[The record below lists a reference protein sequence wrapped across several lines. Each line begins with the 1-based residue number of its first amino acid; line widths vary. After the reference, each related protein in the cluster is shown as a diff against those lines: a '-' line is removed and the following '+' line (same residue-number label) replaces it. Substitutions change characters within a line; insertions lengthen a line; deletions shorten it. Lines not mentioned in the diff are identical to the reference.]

1 MKKIIRILTVLFGSC
16 IMTLASVSAGA
27 ATKHPSPSAQAATA
41 PPPAPRLTIGIAAPH
56 VTVNDPNNA
65 ASVAES
71 VRRGLAGSLQGSSVD
86 VIPLQATD
94 PALIEAEAQTRHC
107 NYILY
112 SAVEQKS
119 GGHGFL
125 KKLAPFASALPYLAG
140 AGGHGGGMGEYAAQA
155 MAQSAM
161 QAQAMSAQ
169 QAAMQQLA
177 GVQQSTVKSGDTVT
191 FEYRLMQPGNPQPLR
206 SDKFAG
212 KARSDGEDVLG
223 PFLSQTV
230 SAVSSATGAP
240 TAAVA
245 QTNFGAPSPNLPS
258 QNPPSQ
264 NLMQPGMQGAGGMDC
279 DQLAGMPNSIM
290 SVESCKKMMGT
301 RQAYNSALAAPGASR
316 PGDESM
322 TCAQISAEMSQMR
335 GIGPSAAH
343 VQEGNAA
350 ATDVQTTLAR
360 QSREVQKL
368 GVEET
373 AEIQAAAAADTA
385 TEVASGGL
393 VRGHAVAA
401 TQAAQDKRNQAVG
414 ERMLKEQ
421 LPKEQRMTTATGN
434 VAQDMSQSLTSNPR
448 YARLVQL
455 AGERNCH

>member
-1 MKKIIRILTVLFGSC
+1 MKTIIRILIVSLCSSA
-16 IMTLASVSAGA
+16 MTLAWVSAVA
-27 ATKHPSPSAQAATA
+27 ANKHPSPSSQLPAV
-41 PPPAPRLTIGIAAPH
+41 PPAAPRLTIGVAAPH
-56 VTVNDPNNA
+56 VTVNQPSDA
-65 ASVAES
+65 AGVAES
-71 VRRGLAGSLQGSSVD
+71 VRRSLAGSLQGSNVD

-94 PALIEAEAQTRHC
+94 PALIEAEAETHRC

-125 KKLAPFASALPYLAG
+125 KKLAPFASALPLLAG
-140 AGGHGGGMGEYAAQA
+140 AGGHGGGMGGYAANA

-161 QAQAMSAQ
+161 QASAMSAQ
-169 QAAMQQLA
+169 QAAMEQLA
-177 GVQQSTVKSGDTVT
+177 GVQHSTVKSGDTVS
-191 FEYRLMQPGNPQPLR
+191 FEYRLMQPGNAQPL
-206 SDKFAG
+206 SSNKFVG

-223 PFLSQTV
+223 PFITQAVT
-230 SAVSSATGAP
+230 AVSSATGVP
-240 TAAVA
+240 STSVA
-245 QTNFGAPSPNLPS
+245 QANFNPQTNFTSPYTNS
-258 QNPPSQ
+258 
-264 NLMQPGMQGAGGMDC
+264 MQPRMPAGGGMDC

-301 RQAYNSALAAPGASR
+301 KQAYNTALADPGASR

-322 TCAQISAEMSQMR
+322 TCKQIAAEMSRMR
-335 GIGPSAAH
+335 GIAPSAAH
-343 VQEGNAA
+343 VKEGNEA

-373 AEIQAAAAADTA
+373 AEIQAAAATDTA
-385 TEVASGGL
+385 TEVATGGL
-393 VRGHAVAA
+393 VKGHAVQA

-421 LPKEQRMTTATGN
+421 LPKEQRMTTATGE
-434 VAQDMSQSLTSNPR
+434 VAQDMSNSVASNPR